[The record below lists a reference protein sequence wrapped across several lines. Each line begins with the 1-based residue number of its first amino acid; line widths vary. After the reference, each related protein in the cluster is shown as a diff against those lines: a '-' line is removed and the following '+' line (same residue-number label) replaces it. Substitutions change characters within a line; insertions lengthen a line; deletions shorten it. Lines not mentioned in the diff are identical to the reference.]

1 MSFINFY
8 VYLCHEIKLIQML
21 KQKNIELTIGGI
33 VANDFRA
40 AALFKNVGIDFC
52 CGGNKSLSVACKEK
66 GTDLSALA
74 QQIDALAQTPV
85 SGAMNFKEWELGFLS
100 DFIMNTH
107 HKFVLKTLP
116 ELVFYTQKIA
126 NVHGDHHAELIEVAS
141 LFTKINEELL
151 QHLKNE
157 EEVLFPAIKEAEKN
171 ASSEVKTT
179 IVSEITRMQG
189 EHEFAGGA
197 MDKINVLTNNYFIP
211 DDACNTYRVSLKLL
225 EQFEDDLHIH
235 VHLENNILYPKA
247 LKLAG

>member
-1 MSFINFY
+1 MMTGEINN
-8 VYLCHEIKLIQML
+8 EI
-21 KQKNIELTIGGI
+21 TIGEI

-40 AALFKNVGIDFC
+40 ASIFKEAGIDFC
-52 CGGNKSLSVACKEK
+52 CGGYKVLAEACREK
-66 GTDLSALA
+66 GSDLPGII
-74 QQIDALAQTPV
+74 QQLDMLSQFPE
-85 SGAMNFKEWELGFLS
+85 SGSTNFKEWELGFLS
-100 DFIMNTH
+100 DYIANTH
-107 HKFVLKTLP
+107 HKFVLKNLP

-126 NVHGDHHAELIEVAS
+126 NVHGEHHPELIEVAS

-171 ASSEVKTT
+171 NSPEVKAT

-197 MDKINVLTNNYFIP
+197 MDKINVLTNNYLIP
-211 DDACNTYRVSLKLL
+211 EDACNTYRVSLKQL

-247 LKLAG
+247 LKLAQ